1 MKARANH
8 LANHHVSSRWPP
20 RLLALFAILMIAGV
34 GLILSSDLLLTQRFS
49 VNQGQAAEEDIKAP
63 RRIEFASEILTEA
76 ERRRALAEVKR
87 IYDPLNRQTGRQ
99 QVSIAL
105 QVLGF
110 VDSVRADPY
119 GSPDYQRF
127 CLANIEFVSLSPQ
140 VITDTLA
147 LAEDQWKAVQT
158 ETRDVLSRVMQEE
171 IKSEQEDTARRSVR
185 ALIDL
190 ELNESQTAIVD
201 EIASALVKANRV
213 YNPEATEA
221 ARAAVLESI
230 SPQRRVLE
238 ENQIIVRSGE
248 IVTDLDIEALDALG
262 LLTRETDWVAV
273 SGSFLLAAAPTIACC
288 VFLWYREHNVLRYP
302 HHLLL
307 LLLLILAFCS
317 LAKWGQ
323 SLPHWQQYL
332 IPLATAGMLVT
343 VLFGVQLGLISHIVV
358 SLIALYLAGGQMDL
372 FVYHLVGGLV
382 GLFALRQVRR
392 TNAFTWAGLYVMSSN
407 VLTAL
412 SFVLLSGQIDTLEM
426 GRLAIAGIVN
436 GAFSAV
442 LTLGGYYL
450 LGMIF
455 DITTTLQLLDL
466 ARPTHPAMREL
477 LLKAPGTY
485 HHSIMVGNMAEQ
497 AAETIGANA
506 LLARV
511 GAFYHDIGKTVR
523 PYFFTENQME
533 GANPHD
539 LLDPETSAQIIRRHT
554 RDGLELA
561 RSRYRLPRAIQ
572 SFITEHHGTNRIGYF
587 YHKAVQEYGE
597 ERVDKAEFEHLGP
610 IPQTKETA
618 IVMLADS
625 CEAAVRSVRPQDAE
639 SLEELIRKIVSKTIA
654 SGQLDDA
661 PLTLREIQIVTSS
674 FVGTLQGVFHPRVRY
689 PDAEEQATIGQTD
702 TELPQLTATGEPGT
716 RSLEP
721 SLSAQ
726 DALSA
731 PQPLPIAEAVAD
743 HAPEGRERE
752 DGDPDRDHPSPGA
765 GH

>member
-1 MKARANH
+1 LVNH
-8 LANHHVSSRWPP
+8 RVSSRWPP
-20 RLLALFAILMIAGV
+20 RLLALLAILMIAGE
-34 GLILSSDLLLTQRFS
+34 GFILSSDLLLTQRLS
-49 VNQGQAAEEDIKAP
+49 VEQGQAAEEDIKAP
-63 RRIEFASEILTEA
+63 RRIEFSSEILTEA

-87 IYDPLNRQTGRQ
+87 VYDPLNRQTGRQ
-99 QVSIAL
+99 QVSLAL
-105 QVLGF
+105 QVLNF

-119 GSPDYQRF
+119 AAPDDQHFYLEQ
-127 CLANIEFVSLSPQ
+127 IESVDLSPQ
-140 VITDTLA
+140 VISDTLA
-147 LAEDQWKAVQT
+147 LTEDHWKAVQT
-158 ETRDVLSRVMQEE
+158 ETRDVLARVMQEE

-201 EIASALVKANRV
+201 EIASALVKANRI

-221 ARAAVLESI
+221 ARVAALESVE
-230 SPQRRVLE
+230 PQGRVLE

-248 IVTDLDIEALDALG
+248 IVTDLDIEALKALG

-273 SGSFLLAAAPTIACC
+273 SGSFLLAAAPTTAVC
-288 VFLWYREHNVLRYP
+288 VFLWYRERELLRQP

-307 LLLLILAFCS
+307 LLLLILAFTS
-317 LAKWGQ
+317 LARWGL

-332 IPLATAGMLVT
+332 VPLATLGMLVA
-343 VLFGVQLGLISHIVV
+343 VLFGVRLGLVSHIVV
-358 SLIALYLAGGQMDL
+358 SIIALYLAGGQMDL
-372 FVYHLVGGLV
+372 FVYHLGGGLI

-392 TNAFTWAGLYVMSSN
+392 TNAFTWAGLYVMLAN
-407 VLTAL
+407 VLIAL
-412 SFVLLSGQIDTLEM
+412 SFVLLSGKLDTLEM
-426 GRLAIAGIVN
+426 GRLVIAGVVN

-455 DITTTLQLLDL
+455 NITTTLQLLDL

-497 AAETIGANA
+497 AAEAIGANA

-539 LLDPETSAQIIRRHT
+539 LLDPGTSAQIIRRHT

-561 RSRYRLPRAIQ
+561 RSRYHLPKAIQ
-572 SFITEHHGTNRIGYF
+572 SFITEHHGTNQIGYF

-597 ERVDKAEFEHLGP
+597 ERVNKAEFEHLGP
-610 IPQTKETA
+610 TPQSKETA
-618 IVMLADS
+618 IVMLADG

-639 SLEELIRKIVSKTIA
+639 SLEGLIRKIVSKTIA
-654 SGQLDDA
+654 SGQLDST
-661 PLTLREIQIVTSS
+661 PLTLREIQVITSS
-674 FVGTLQGVFHPRVRY
+674 FIDTLQGVFHPRVRY
-689 PDAEEQATIGQTD
+689 PDAEGPAVIGQPG
-702 TELPQLTATGEPGT
+702 TELPQLGAAAERGEQVATPQLGP
-716 RSLEP
+716 P
-721 SLSAQ
+721 SASE
-726 DALSA
+726 DAL
-731 PQPLPIAEAVAD
+731 PTGQQPVQVGEAVAD
-743 HAPEGRERE
+743 RTVEGRENE
-752 DGDPDRDHPSPGA
+752 DGDPDPSAHSPDA

>member
-1 MKARANH
+1 MANH
-8 LANHHVSSRWPP
+8 RVSSRWPP

-34 GLILSSDLLLTQRFS
+34 GLILSSDLLLTQRLS
-49 VNQGQAAEEDIKAP
+49 VEQGQAAEEDIKAP

-76 ERRRALAEVKR
+76 ERRRALAEVTR
-87 IYDPLNRQTGRQ
+87 VYDPLNRQTGRH

-105 QVLGF
+105 QVLSF
-110 VDSVRADPY
+110 IDSVRADPY
-119 GSPDYQRF
+119 APPDYQRF
-127 CLANIEFVSLSPQ
+127 CLDNIESVDLSPQ
-140 VITDTLA
+140 VITNTLA
-147 LAEDQWKAVQT
+147 LTEDQWKAVQT
-158 ETRDVLSRVMQEE
+158 ETRDVLARVMQEE
-171 IKSEQEDTARRSVR
+171 IKSEQEDAARRSVR

-201 EIASALVKANRV
+201 EIAGALVKANRV
-213 YNPEATEA
+213 YNPEATDA
-221 ARAAVLESI
+221 ARAAALENVA
-230 SPQRRVLE
+230 PQRRVLE

-273 SGSFLLAAAPTIACC
+273 SGSFLLAAAPTAAVS
-288 VFLWYREHNVLRYP
+288 VFLWYRERELLRHP

-307 LLLLILAFCS
+307 LLLLILAFTS
-317 LAKWGQ
+317 LAKWGL
-323 SLPHWQQYL
+323 SLPLWQQYL
-332 IPLATAGMLVT
+332 VPLATLGMLVT

-358 SLIALYLAGGQMDL
+358 SLVALNLAGGQMDM
-372 FVYHLVGGLV
+372 FVYHLGGGLV

-392 TNAFTWAGLYVMSSN
+392 TNAFTWAGLYVM
-407 VLTAL
+407 LTNILSAL
-412 SFVLLSGQIDTLEM
+412 SFVLLSGQLDTLEM
-426 GRLAIAGIVN
+426 GRLVIVGIVN

-533 GANPHD
+533 GAYPHD

-572 SFITEHHGTNRIGYF
+572 SFITEHHGTSRIGYF

-597 ERVDKAEFEHLGP
+597 DRVDRAEFEHLGP
-610 IPQTKETA
+610 TPQTKETA

-639 SLEELIRKIVSKTIA
+639 SLEGLIRKIVSKTIA
-654 SGQLDDA
+654 SGQLDNV
-661 PLTLREIQIVTSS
+661 PLTLREIHMVTAS
-674 FVGTLQGVFHPRVRY
+674 FIGTLQGVFHPRVRY
-689 PDAEEQATIGQTD
+689 PDAEELAVIGQPSS
-702 TELPQLTATGEPGT
+702 ELLQLTAAEGPVARPQE
-716 RSLEP
+716 SP
-721 SLSAQ
+721 SAPQ

-731 PQPLPIAEAVAD
+731 RQPLPIAEAVAD
-743 HAPEGRERE
+743 HTLEGRERE
-752 DGDPDRDHPSPGA
+752 DGDPDRGTPSPDTER
-765 GH
+765 

>member
-1 MKARANH
+1 MANH
-8 LANHHVSSRWPP
+8 RVSSRWPP

-34 GLILSSDLLLTQRFS
+34 GLILSSDLLLTQRLS
-49 VNQGQAAEEDIKAP
+49 VEQGQAAEEDIKAP

-76 ERRRALAEVKR
+76 ERRRALAEVTR
-87 IYDPLNRQTGRQ
+87 VYDPLNRQTGRH

-105 QVLGF
+105 QVLSF
-110 VDSVRADPY
+110 IDSVRADPY
-119 GSPDYQRF
+119 APPDYQRF
-127 CLANIEFVSLSPQ
+127 CLDNIESVDLSPQ
-140 VITDTLA
+140 VITNTLA
-147 LAEDQWKAVQT
+147 LTEDQWKAVQT
-158 ETRDVLSRVMQEE
+158 ETRDVLARVMQEE
-171 IKSEQEDTARRSVR
+171 IKSEQEDAARRSVR

-201 EIASALVKANRV
+201 EIAGALVKANRV
-213 YNPEATEA
+213 YNPEATDA
-221 ARAAVLESI
+221 ARAAALENVV
-230 SPQRRVLE
+230 PQRRVLE

-273 SGSFLLAAAPTIACC
+273 SGSFLLAAAPTAAVS
-288 VFLWYREHNVLRYP
+288 VFLWYRERELLRHP

-307 LLLLILAFCS
+307 LLLLILAFTS
-317 LAKWGQ
+317 LAKWGL
-323 SLPHWQQYL
+323 SLPLWQQYL
-332 IPLATAGMLVT
+332 VPLATLGMLVT
-343 VLFGVQLGLISHIVV
+343 VLFGVQLGLVSHIVV
-358 SLIALYLAGGQMDL
+358 SLVALNLAGGQMDM
-372 FVYHLVGGLV
+372 FVYHLGGGLV

-392 TNAFTWAGLYVMSSN
+392 TNAFTWAGLYVM
-407 VLTAL
+407 LTNILSAL
-412 SFVLLSGQIDTLEM
+412 SFVLLSGQLDTLEM
-426 GRLAIAGIVN
+426 GRLVIVGIVN

-572 SFITEHHGTNRIGYF
+572 SFITEHHGTSRIGYF

-597 ERVDKAEFEHLGP
+597 DRVDRAEFEHLGP
-610 IPQTKETA
+610 TPQTKETA

-639 SLEELIRKIVSKTIA
+639 SLEGLIRKIVSKTIA
-654 SGQLDDA
+654 SGQLDNV
-661 PLTLREIQIVTSS
+661 PLTLREIHMVTAS
-674 FVGTLQGVFHPRVRY
+674 FIGTLQGVFHPRVRY
-689 PDAEEQATIGQTD
+689 PDAEELAVIGQPS
-702 TELPQLTATGEPGT
+702 TELPQLTAAEGPVARPQE
-716 RSLEP
+716 SP
-721 SLSAQ
+721 SAPQ

-731 PQPLPIAEAVAD
+731 RQPLPIAEAVAD
-743 HAPEGRERE
+743 HTLEGRERE
-752 DGDPDRDHPSPGA
+752 DGDPDRGTPSPDTER
-765 GH
+765 

>member
-1 MKARANH
+1 MANH
-8 LANHHVSSRWPP
+8 RVSSRWPP

-34 GLILSSDLLLTQRFS
+34 GLILSSDLLLTQRLS
-49 VNQGQAAEEDIKAP
+49 VEQGQAAEEDIKAP

-76 ERRRALAEVKR
+76 ERRRALAEVTR
-87 IYDPLNRQTGRQ
+87 VYDPLNRQTGRH

-105 QVLGF
+105 QVLSF
-110 VDSVRADPY
+110 IDSVRADPY
-119 GSPDYQRF
+119 APPDYQRF
-127 CLANIEFVSLSPQ
+127 CLGNIESVDLSPQ
-140 VITDTLA
+140 VITNTLA
-147 LAEDQWKAVQT
+147 LTEDQWKAVQT
-158 ETRDVLSRVMQEE
+158 ETRDVLARVMQEE
-171 IKSEQEDTARRSVR
+171 IKSEQEDAARRSVR

-201 EIASALVKANRV
+201 EIAGALVKANRV
-213 YNPEATEA
+213 YNPEATDA
-221 ARAAVLESI
+221 ARAAALENVA
-230 SPQRRVLE
+230 PQRRVLE

-273 SGSFLLAAAPTIACC
+273 SGSFLLAAAPTAAVS
-288 VFLWYREHNVLRYP
+288 VFLWYRERELLRHP

-307 LLLLILAFCS
+307 LLLLILAFTS
-317 LAKWGQ
+317 LAKWGL
-323 SLPHWQQYL
+323 SLPLWQQYL
-332 IPLATAGMLVT
+332 VPLATLGMLVT
-343 VLFGVQLGLISHIVV
+343 VLFGVQLGLVSHIVV
-358 SLIALYLAGGQMDL
+358 SLVALNLAGGQMDM
-372 FVYHLVGGLV
+372 FVYHLGGGLV

-392 TNAFTWAGLYVMSSN
+392 TNAFTWAGLYVM
-407 VLTAL
+407 LTNILSAL
-412 SFVLLSGQIDTLEM
+412 SFVLLSGQLDTLEM
-426 GRLAIAGIVN
+426 GRLVIVGIVN

-572 SFITEHHGTNRIGYF
+572 SFITEHHGTSRIGYF

-597 ERVDKAEFEHLGP
+597 DRVDRAEFEHLGP
-610 IPQTKETA
+610 TPQTKETA

-639 SLEELIRKIVSKTIA
+639 SLEGLIRKIVSKTIA
-654 SGQLDDA
+654 SGQLDNA
-661 PLTLREIQIVTSS
+661 PLTLREIHMVTAS
-674 FVGTLQGVFHPRVRY
+674 FIGTLQGVFHPRVRY
-689 PDAEEQATIGQTD
+689 PDAEELAVIGQPS
-702 TELPQLTATGEPGT
+702 TELPQLTAAEGPVARPQE
-716 RSLEP
+716 SP
-721 SLSAQ
+721 SAPQ

-731 PQPLPIAEAVAD
+731 RQPLPIAEAVAD
-743 HAPEGRERE
+743 HTLEGRERE
-752 DGDPDRDHPSPGA
+752 DGDPDRGTPSPDTER
-765 GH
+765 

>member
-1 MKARANH
+1 MVNH
-8 LANHHVSSRWPP
+8 RVSSRWPP

-34 GLILSSDLLLTQRFS
+34 GFVLSADLLLTQRLS
-49 VNQGQAAEEDIKAP
+49 VEQGQAAEEDINAP
-63 RRIEFASEILTEA
+63 RRIEFASDILTEA
-76 ERRRALAEVKR
+76 ERRRVLAAVTR
-87 IYDPLNRQTGRQ
+87 VYDPLNRQTGRQ

-105 QVLGF
+105 QVLSF
-110 VDSVRADPY
+110 IDSVRTDPY
-119 GSPDYQRF
+119 AASNYQRF
-127 CLANIEFVSLSPQ
+127 CLGHIESVDLSDQ

-147 LAEDQWKAVQT
+147 LTEEQWKAVQT
-158 ETRDVLSRVMQEE
+158 ETRDVLARVMQEE

-185 ALIDL
+185 SLIDL
-190 ELNESQTAIVD
+190 ELNEPQTAIVD
-201 EIASALVKANRV
+201 EIASALIKANRV

-221 ARAAVLESI
+221 ARSAALAGVV
-230 SPQRRVLE
+230 PQKRVLE

-248 IVTDLDIEALDALG
+248 IVTDLDIEALEALG

-273 SGSFLLAAAPTIACC
+273 SGSFLLAAAPSVAVSI
-288 VFLWYREHNVLRYP
+288 FLWYRERELLRHP

-307 LLLLILAFCS
+307 LMLLILAFTS
-317 LAKWGQ
+317 LAKWGL
-323 SLPHWQQYL
+323 SLPRWQQYL
-332 IPLATAGMLVT
+332 VPLATMGMLVT
-343 VLFGVQLGLISHIVV
+343 VLFGVRLGLISHIVV
-358 SLIALYLAGGQMDL
+358 SIVALYLAGGQMDM
-372 FVYHLVGGLV
+372 FVYHLGGGLV

-392 TNAFTWAGLYVMSSN
+392 TNAFTWAGLYVM
-407 VLTAL
+407 LTNILSAL
-412 SFVLLSGQIDTLEM
+412 SFVLLSGQLDTLEI
-426 GRLAIAGIVN
+426 GRLVIVGIIN

-442 LTLGGYYL
+442 LTLGGYYV

-455 DITTTLQLLDL
+455 NITTTLQLLDL

-533 GANPHD
+533 GSNPHD

-561 RSRYRLPRAIQ
+561 RRYRLPRAIQ

-597 ERVDKAEFEHLGP
+597 DRVDKAEFEHLGP
-610 IPQTKETA
+610 TPQTKETA

-625 CEAAVRSVRPQDAE
+625 CEAAVRSVRPPNVE
-639 SLEELIRKIVSKTIA
+639 SLEGLIRKIVSRTIA
-654 SGQLDDA
+654 NGQLDNA
-661 PLTLREIQIVTSS
+661 PLTLREIHAITAS
-674 FVGTLQGVFHPRVRY
+674 FISTLQGVFHPRVRY
-689 PDAEEQATIGQTD
+689 PDAEEPAVIGQPS
-702 TELPQLTATGEPGT
+702 TEVPQLTAVP
-716 RSLEP
+716 RSAVSQPE
-721 SLSAQ
+721 SLSAAE

-731 PQPLPIAEAVAD
+731 HQSLQIAEAVVD
-743 HAPEGRERE
+743 HASEGSESE
-752 DGDPDRDHPSPGA
+752 DGEPNPGPPSPDA
-765 GH
+765 GQ